1 MAEDAQASL
10 AAAPEIRASGP
21 GLSAEAL
28 RRAYLG
34 VLKLALCDLVGGQTT
49 SVGAV
54 SSHTVMARE
63 LRGEGRRLRAA
74 GMDWPLHGLTMV
86 GLRRLDDL
94 QACVEHVVADG
105 VPGDLIEAG
114 SWRGGA
120 SMLMRATL
128 DAHGEQRSVV
138 VADSFQGFP
147 ASDVDEP
154 VDHELLVAPLDDV
167 RDAFARLGL
176 DHGVEFVAGFFEA
189 TLPALADRTWALVR
203 LDADTYEAT
212 RLALRVLYP
221 GLAPGGVLIIDDY
234 GSWGGCRRAVE
245 EFRAE
250 HGIREPLEQIDF
262 TAWRWTRRSEEPLE
276 RAPLAQ
282 ASRAVAARSPA
293 APAEPLHV
301 STAEELQLRDE
312 VGQLR
317 ERLAAAE
324 AELARLRRT
333 PLHRAHD
340 WLTQRLG
347 KRNRP

>member
-10 AAAPEIRASGP
+10 AAAPELRATGP
-21 GLSAEAL
+21 GRSAEAL

-54 SSHTVMARE
+54 SSDVVMARE

-94 QACVEHVVADG
+94 QACVERVVANG
-105 VPGDLIEAG
+105 VEGDLIEAG

-128 DAHGEQRSVV
+128 DVHGEDRSVV

-147 ASDVDEP
+147 ASDAGAP

-167 RDAFARLGL
+167 REAFARLGL
-176 DHGVEFVAGFFEA
+176 DRGVEFVAGFFDV
-189 TLPALADRTWALVR
+189 TLPSLAERTWALIR

-234 GSWGGCRRAVE
+234 GSWDGCRRAVE

-250 HGIREPLEQIDF
+250 HGIRDPLEQIDF
-262 TAWRWTRRSEEPLE
+262 TAWRWTRTSDEPVQ
-276 RAPLAQ
+276 RAPLP
-282 ASRAVAARSPA
+282 REREAAATPPSA
-293 APAEPLHV
+293 APADPLRV
-301 STAEELQLRDE
+301 PTAEELRLRDE
-312 VGQLR
+312 VEGLR
-317 ERLAAAE
+317 ERVAAAE

-333 PLHRAHD
+333 PVHRAD
-340 WLTQRLG
+340 AWLRRHLG
-347 KRNRP
+347 R